1 MKILIYR
8 WNSYNQNDIES
19 AFKDAGCICDIFN
32 EKISNYENDPSFCE
46 KLYTILKNGKYDFC
60 FSINFFPL
68 ISGACHDTDTL
79 YVSWNCDAP
88 LLAMYT
94 EMYFLIQISFLNLII
109 AISLSFKIWVLKI
122 YIIFHLRQM

>member
-46 KLYTILKNGKYDFC
+46 KLYTILKMENMI
-60 FSINFFPL
+60 SAFPL
-68 ISGACHDTDTL
+68 IFSRL
-79 YVSWNCDAP
+79 YQEHVMILTPS
-88 LLAMYT
+88 M
-94 EMYFLIQISFLNLII
+94 
-109 AISLSFKIWVLKI
+109 
-122 YIIFHLRQM
+122 

>member
-19 AFKDAGCICDIFN
+19 AFKDAGCVCDIFN

-60 FSINFFPL
+60 FSINF
-68 ISGACHDTDTL
+68 SRL
-79 YVSWNCDAP
+79 YQEHVMILTPS
-88 LLAMYT
+88 M
-94 EMYFLIQISFLNLII
+94 
-109 AISLSFKIWVLKI
+109 
-122 YIIFHLRQM
+122 

>member
-19 AFKDAGCICDIFN
+19 AFKDAGCVCDIFN

-68 ISGACHDTDTL
+68 ISGACHDTDMKDRGICKACPSTL
-79 YVSWNCDAP
+79 SHDGQGN
-88 LLAMYT
+88 
-94 EMYFLIQISFLNLII
+94 
-109 AISLSFKIWVLKI
+109 
-122 YIIFHLRQM
+122 R